1 MATAD
6 ASFHAVY
13 GYDVRAEVFG
23 SAGMATVGEASPINL
38 VHHTRGGS
46 THPRLHWF
54 LDMFGE
60 AYTSELAHFVAA
72 VRGRAQPESTGE
84 DGRAALVLALAAI
97 RSVETGRPIRVDEI
111 TS

>member
-1 MATAD
+1 
-6 ASFHAVY
+6 
-13 GYDVRAEVFG
+13 
-23 SAGMATVGEASPINL
+23 
-38 VHHTRGGS
+38 
-46 THPRLHWF
+46 
-54 LDMFGE
+54 
-60 AYTSELAHFVAA
+60 